1 MARRWTPILRN
12 SFVLET
18 VFLGLWLALAPTWAA
33 ADPALWGLEFPATDF
48 AKRSIAFSEI
58 RSDGATRDSIPP
70 IDDPK
75 FQPVRDVRDV
85 GPLEPVISVVIGG
98 EARAY
103 PLRILLY
110 HKIVNDIIGGVPV
123 LISYCPLCNSGV
135 VFDRRLD
142 DRILDFG
149 NTGRLRHYDM
159 VMYDRNTESWWQQF
173 LGEAIMG
180 ELSGRRLKMIPARLE
195 SLQRF
200 QARAPEGSLL
210 IPPRPAARSYGK
222 TPYVRMDSRDGGF
235 PYDLPDGVRSLDRV
249 VVIGDVAWTLK
260 LVRAR
265 GRIEHD
271 GLVLTWSPGQ
281 NSIHDTKWIPF
292 GRDVGNV
299 IVQLR
304 TDDGGFIDVAYD
316 VAFAFAFVAFR
327 PEGRLIWK

>member
-1 MARRWTPILRN
+1 MARRRTPILRN

-18 VFLGLWLALAPTWAA
+18 DFLGLWLALAPTRAT
-33 ADPALWGLEFPATDF
+33 ADPALWVQEFPATDF
-48 AKRSIAFSEI
+48 AKRSISFSEI

-70 IDDPK
+70 IDEPK
-75 FQPVRDVRDV
+75 FQLVREVRDV

-98 EARAY
+98 DARAY

-110 HKIVNDIIGGVPV
+110 HEIVNDTVGGVPV
-123 LISYCPLCNSGV
+123 LVSYCPLCNSGV
-135 VFDRRLD
+135 VFDRRLGA
-142 DRILDFG
+142 RTLEFG
-149 NTGRLRHYDM
+149 NTGRLRHFDM

-200 QARAPEGSLL
+200 QARAPEGRLL
-210 IPPRPAARSYGK
+210 IPPRRAARPYGK

-249 VVIGDVAWTLK
+249 VVIGEVAWTLK
-260 LVRAR
+260 LMRAR

-299 IVQLR
+299 IVQRR
-304 TDDGGFIDVAYD
+304 TDGGGFEDVPYD
-316 VAFAFAFVAFR
+316 VAFAFAAFR